1 MSSFAFT
8 VTVNCSTGFSVSL
21 KLAVSSTFFSTKNSY
36 VASAETAFPSTVQF
50 TNSYPSLDVAMAF
63 TFSPLAYSAFTGS
76 SFTSPILVS
85 FAFTFTV
92 NVSSTGSFA
101 LKFALSSM
109 SLSTVNL
116 YSAFLETSSLPT
128 VQFTNS
134 YLLSSF
140 TFAVAVTSVPS
151 LYLSASG
158 LSFAVPIASSF
169 TVAVTVYVFSTGGCG
184 SSFALKFALSSMSLS
199 TVNLYSAFLETS
211 SSPTVQFT
219 NSYLLS
225 SFTFAVAVTSVPSLY
240 LSTSGLSFAVPI
252 ASSFTVAVTVYSF
265 TSGTSFTTVI
275 L

>member
-1 MSSFAFT
+1 
-8 VTVNCSTGFSVSL
+8 
-21 KLAVSSTFFSTKNSY
+21 
-36 VASAETAFPSTVQF
+36 
-50 TNSYPSLDVAMAF
+50 
-63 TFSPLAYSAFTGS
+63 
-76 SFTSPILVS
+76 
-85 FAFTFTV
+85 
-92 NVSSTGSFA
+92 
-101 LKFALSSM
+101 M